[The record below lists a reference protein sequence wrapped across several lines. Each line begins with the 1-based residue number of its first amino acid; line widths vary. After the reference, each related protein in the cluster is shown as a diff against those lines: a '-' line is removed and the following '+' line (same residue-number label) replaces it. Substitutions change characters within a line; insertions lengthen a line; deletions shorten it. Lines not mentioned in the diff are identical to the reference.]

1 MCFLFIKYENYIYLR
16 NSSFKILSKLKIP
29 DDEMMDSRWAK
40 QVKTRALR
48 LEKIMRT
55 GQLLS

>member
-1 MCFLFIKYENYIYLR
+1 ML
-16 NSSFKILSKLKIP
+16 ILV
-29 DDEMMDSRWAK
+29 DEMMDSRWAK

-55 GQLLS
+55 GQLL